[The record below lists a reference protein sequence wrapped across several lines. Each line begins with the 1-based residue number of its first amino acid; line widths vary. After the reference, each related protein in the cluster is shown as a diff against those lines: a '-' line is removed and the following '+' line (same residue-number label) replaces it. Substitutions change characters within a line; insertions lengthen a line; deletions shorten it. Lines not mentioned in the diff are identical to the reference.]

1 MTANPE
7 APLPHI
13 VIDAMGGD
21 HAPEAI
27 VEGALIAARSRLARL
42 TLVGDEARLRQL
54 IGPTCG
60 QEFGIEIVHAS
71 QVIGMD
77 EAPAQALRAKRDA
90 SITVAMRLVK
100 EGKADGVVAAGSTGA
115 AMAAALMVL
124 GRIPGIERPA
134 IAVVLPT
141 QQGPCVL
148 LDVGANV
155 DARPAFLAQFALMG
169 SVYHHAVFKTPAPR
183 VGLFNIGEEAGKGN
197 EQAREAYGLIKA
209 LPGLNF
215 IGNVEGRDL
224 PAGRADVVV
233 CDGFVGN
240 GLLKFA
246 EGMALLLVD
255 MMKQEL
261 GRDWR
266 GKLGAAV
273 MTPNLRALKRRLDY
287 AEYGGAPLLGVN
299 GVCIIGHGS
308 SKALGVYHTIRVAR
322 ECIEGRAIAT
332 IREALAE
339 APAPAPDGAVVE

>member
-1 MTANPE
+1 MTANAE
-7 APLPHI
+7 ATLPRI

-21 HAPEAI
+21 HAPDEI
-27 VEGALIAARSRLARL
+27 VRGALMAARSRLATI
-42 TLVGDEARLRQL
+42 TLVGDEARLRPL
-54 IGPTCG
+54 LAGAPAG
-60 QEFGIEIVHAS
+60 VEVVHAS

-77 EAPAQALRAKRDA
+77 EAPASALRSKKDA

-100 EGKADGVVAAGSTGA
+100 EGKGDAVVAAGSTGA

-141 QQGPCVL
+141 QQGPCTL

-155 DARPAFLAQFALMG
+155 DAKPAYLAQFAMMG
-169 SVYHHAVFKTPAPR
+169 SVYHRAVFKADAPR
-183 VGLFNIGEEAGKGN
+183 VGLFNIGEEEGKGN
-197 EQAREAYGLIKA
+197 EQAREAYGLLKA

-224 PAGRADVVV
+224 PAGKADVVV

-246 EGMALLLVD
+246 EGMALLLMD
-255 MMKQEL
+255 MMRAEIA
-261 GRDWR
+261 RDWR
-266 GKLGAAV
+266 GKLGALF
-273 MTPNLRALKRRLDY
+273 MRPNLKALKRRLDY

-299 GVCIIGHGS
+299 GVCVIGHGS
-308 SKALGVYHTIRVAR
+308 SKAQGVYHTIRVAK
-322 ECIEGRAIAT
+322 ECVEGRAIAT
-332 IREALAE
+332 IRDALA
-339 APAPAPDGAVVE
+339 AAPAPDGAVVE

>member
-1 MTANPE
+1 MTAKSE
-7 APLPHI
+7 ATLPHI

-42 TLVGDEARLRQL
+42 TLVGDEARLRPL
-54 IGPTCG
+54 LGPTCG
-60 QEFGIEIVHAS
+60 HDFGIEVVHAS

-77 EAPAQALRAKRDA
+77 EAPAQALRAKKDA
-90 SITVAMRLVK
+90 SITVAMRMVK
-100 EGKADGVVAAGSTGA
+100 EGKADAVVAAGSTGA

-141 QQGPCVL
+141 TGGPCVL

-155 DARPAFLAQFALMG
+155 DAKPTYLAQFALMG
-169 SVYHHAVFKTPAPR
+169 GIYHQAVFKAAAPR
-183 VGLFNIGEEAGKGN
+183 VGLFNIGEEEGKGN
-197 EQAREAYGLIKA
+197 EQAKEAYGLIKA

-224 PAGRADVVV
+224 PAGKADVVV

-240 GLLKFA
+240 GLLKLA
-246 EGMALLLVD
+246 EGMALLLMD
-255 MMKQEL
+255 MMKQEIA
-261 GRDWR
+261 RDWR
-266 GKLGAAV
+266 GKLGALF
-273 MTPNLRALKRRLDY
+273 MKPNLRALKRRLDY

-322 ECIEGRAIAT
+322 ECVEGRAIAT
-332 IREALAE
+332 IADALA
-339 APAPAPDGAVVE
+339 ASRAASPDAAVVE